1 MDDRAGRHLRGHAPW
16 AELDLPAFF
25 VEIGFLEVSL
35 EPPSRL
41 LDQMAR
47 LLPRISVDPRDRVAV
62 AVGGGHYAPHFTELV
77 LERHWAVGH
86 ILSRHGIEGI
96 DEGVARSAWDG
107 TPGATGWLCART
119 ADYADGP
126 WAKIGPRAKDNEAPW
141 RVELRAPT
149 D

>member
-1 MDDRAGRHLRGHAPW
+1 
-16 AELDLPAFF
+16 
-25 VEIGFLEVSL
+25 
-35 EPPSRL
+35 
-41 LDQMAR
+41 
-47 LLPRISVDPRDRVAV
+47 PRISVDPRDRVAV

-86 ILSRHGIEGI
+86 ILSRHSIEGI

-119 ADYADGP
+119 ADYGDGP
-126 WAKIGPRAKDNEAPW
+126 WAKIGPRAKDNEAPR
-141 RVELRAPT
+141 RVNPAPPT